1 MNWSIK
7 RTLLGDRMVTEQ
19 DQVVGSTRRGLFSTR
34 VLNAS
39 GTLLWCVRT
48 CPLFGGI
55 TVNQQKLDVR
65 YKNEADFFLPRKL
78 ENVEAEV
85 DGVRYQMRRN
95 WENQFQILKDSVP
108 VGTSIGTWN
117 PAKRWITDSDLPD
130 TVAMLFFELAR
141 QVQLAEAADIY

>member
-7 RTLLGDRMVTEQ
+7 RTLWGDRMVTEQ

-48 CPLFGGI
+48 CPLSGGI

-65 YKNEADFFLPRKL
+65 YKNEVDFFLPRKL

-85 DGVRYQMRRN
+85 DAVQTHNAQDAIKSAWGVDVSV
-95 WENQFQILKDSVP
+95 DSN
-108 VGTSIGTWN
+108 GNLT
-117 PAKRWITDSDLPD
+117 L
-130 TVAMLFFELAR
+130 L
-141 QVQLAEAADIY
+141 Q

>member
-65 YKNEADFFLPRKL
+65 YKNEADFFLPQSLSGRHPPDIRVPERYRRKFR
-78 ENVEAEV
+78 AE
-85 DGVRYQMRRN
+85 G
-95 WENQFQILKDSVP
+95 S
-108 VGTSIGTWN
+108 
-117 PAKRWITDSDLPD
+117 A
-130 TVAMLFFELAR
+130 
-141 QVQLAEAADIY
+141 

>member
-1 MNWSIK
+1 MCDTKTKWI
-7 RTLLGDRMVTEQ
+7 
-19 DQVVGSTRRGLFSTR
+19 
-34 VLNAS
+34 
-39 GTLLWCVRT
+39 
-48 CPLFGGI
+48 
-55 TVNQQKLDVR
+55 
-65 YKNEADFFLPRKL
+65 FFCKL

-95 WENQFQILKDSVP
+95 RENQFQILKDSVP

-117 PAKRWITDSDLPD
+117 PDKRWITDSDLPD